1 MDTRQC
7 FETNGKASNIRARR
21 CHIDIDIDI
30 WNNTASQSH
39 AHILGV
45 QNEQISAF
53 IAFREQFE
61 PWTTSS

>member
-7 FETNGKASNIRARR
+7 FKTNGKASNIRAHR
-21 CHIDIDIDI
+21 CHIGIDI

-39 AHILGV
+39 AHILAV
-45 QNEQISAF
+45 QNEQIRAF

-61 PWTTSS
+61 PWTTAS